1 MNAIFLTAFALQWVV
16 IVAMGLLMLGL
27 FRQVGML
34 HERLGPVGALTLSGG
49 AKVGEVAKSFDLPS
63 LTGGDVRIGGAA
75 ADGRSTL
82 VFFVS
87 PTCPMCKSMLPIV
100 TSIAR
105 EHADTTQLVLASDG
119 DEPAQM
125 KMIVQ
130 QKLADHPFVLSTEL
144 GIAHGVGKLPYAVL
158 LGADGTVAAK
168 GLVNNREHVESLFE
182 AQRTGIASIQE
193 YAARREA
200 AQRAITGA
208 SK

>member
-1 MNAIFLTAFALQWVV
+1 MNGMFLAAFALQWVV

-49 AKVGEVAKSFDLPS
+49 SKVGEVAPSFDLPS
-63 LTGGDVRIGGAA
+63 LTGGEVRVGGAT

-82 VFFVS
+82 LFFVS
-87 PTCPMCKSMLPIV
+87 PTCPMCKSMLPV
-100 TSIAR
+100 LLSIAR
-105 EHADTTQLVLASDG
+105 ENADTTRLVFASDG

-130 QKLADHPFVLSTEL
+130 QKLADHPFVLSTDL
-144 GIAHGVGKLPYAVL
+144 GRAHGVGKLPYAVL
-158 LGADGTVAAK
+158 LGADGTVASK

-193 YAARREA
+193 YAARRD
-200 AQRAITGA
+200 AQRVHTGA
-208 SK
+208 AK